1 MNGVREQGAGMTRR
15 VKGWANGWARQGAI
29 LGVLALG
36 VAAAPAWADLKIGVV
51 NYSKLMQESPQAKTV
66 QEALRGE
73 FAGRQ
78 KDLQAQQTAL
88 KGKEESLTKDEATMT
103 PEQLAKAQKELRD
116 GNREL
121 QQKVTEFQDD
131 LNGRQNEE
139 LSKLQKAL
147 VEEVQNYA
155 LAQKFDLVLA
165 DGVIFASPVLDITPQ
180 ILTALQARNA
190 ARPPAAGAAAAAPAA
205 PAPKSSGTPGL
216 K

>member
-1 MNGVREQGAGMTRR
+1 MTSR
-15 VKGWANGWARQGAI
+15 VKLLATRPARQWARQLAI

-66 QEALRGE
+66 QDALRAE

-78 KDLQAQQTAL
+78 KDLQTQQGAL
-88 KGKEESLTKDEATMT
+88 KSKEESLTKDEATMT

-190 ARPPAAGAAAAAPAA
+190 ARPPAASAAAAAPAV
-205 PAPKSSGTPGL
+205 PPKPPVTPGL